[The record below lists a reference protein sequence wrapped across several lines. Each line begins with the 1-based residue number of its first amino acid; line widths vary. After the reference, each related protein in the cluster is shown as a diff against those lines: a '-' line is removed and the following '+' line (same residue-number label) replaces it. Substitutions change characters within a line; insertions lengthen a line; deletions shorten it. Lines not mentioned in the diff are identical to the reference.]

1 MIFLVFKLFPVCV
14 GTLGGKPLQYLEG
27 RESLYFH
34 GLIFPL
40 SIVLGTKSEKLTK
53 PNDMLQSDVGPESI

>member
-1 MIFLVFKLFPVCV
+1 M

-27 RESLYFH
+27 RGSLCFH

-40 SIVLGTKSEKLTK
+40 SIVLGAKSEKLTK
-53 PNDMLQSDVGPESI
+53 PSDVLQSDVGPESI